1 MEIQESVAVV
11 TGSSSGIGF
20 HTAER
25 LLEKGAFVYG
35 LSRSVTPIRHERFC
49 RIKADL
55 SRPEEIVSAFSE
67 VRMTHPAVDI
77 LINNAGVGVF
87 GDVEAITHDDWQRVI
102 SVNLTAAFLCTKEV
116 VPAMKER
123 QRGMIVNIASVAG
136 KRGFKGG
143 SAYSASKFG
152 IAGFSESVMEELRPF
167 GIRVSC
173 IFPGSVDTPF
183 FDTASLQPAKR
194 MPPQEV
200 ARVIVSAIEIPDGI
214 LPDQIVIRPT

>member
-1 MEIQESVAVV
+1 MEIKESVVVV

-20 HTAER
+20 HTTEL

-35 LSRSVTPIRHERFC
+35 LNRSETPIRHERF
-49 RIKADL
+49 RFIRVDL
-55 SRPEEIVSAFSE
+55 ARPEEIVPAFAE
-67 VRMTHPAVDI
+67 LRRKHPAVDI

-87 GDVEAITHDDWQRVI
+87 GDVEAVTIEEWQRAV

-116 VPAMKER
+116 VPAMKDR
-123 QRGMIVNIASVAG
+123 QRGMIVNIASIAG

-143 SAYSASKFG
+143 SAYAASKFG

-173 IFPGSVDTPF
+173 IFPGSVDTRF

-194 MPPQEV
+194 MHPGEV
-200 ARVIVSAIEIPDGI
+200 ARVIVSAIEIPDAI